1 MLRRSLTRV
10 DLAGNVSRR
19 SGLDVPQYTPRG
31 SLDVSANVPRL
42 PGASLEGRSRTAR
55 SNALAT
61 RARKSKSDYA
71 GLYKGHPGQYS
82 WILHRITG
90 VAVILFLFM
99 HVVDTALIG
108 WGPEAYNRV
117 TSAYANPVIHLL
129 ELGLV
134 ISVLYHSLNGLKI
147 TLIDFFPRLVSH
159 IKGIS
164 LATAAVFLLAAIPT
178 TVIMLKQTYDL
189 WKA

>member
-1 MLRRSLTRV
+1 VKRV
-10 DLAGNVSRR
+10 
-19 SGLDVPQYTPRG
+19 
-31 SLDVSANVPRL
+31 
-42 PGASLEGRSRTAR
+42 
-55 SNALAT
+55 AT
-61 RARKSKSDYA
+61 VRKNKSDYG

-90 VAVILFLFM
+90 VAIILFLFM

-108 WGPEAYNRV
+108 WGPEAYDRV
-117 TSAYANPVIHLL
+117 LRAYQNPIVHLL

-134 ISVLYHSLNGLKI
+134 IAVLYHSLNGFKI

-159 IKGIS
+159 IKAIS
-164 LATAAVFLLAAIPT
+164 IATAAVFVLTAIPT
-178 TVIMLKQTYDL
+178 TAIMLKQTWDL

>member
-1 MLRRSLTRV
+1 
-10 DLAGNVSRR
+10 
-19 SGLDVPQYTPRG
+19 
-31 SLDVSANVPRL
+31 
-42 PGASLEGRSRTAR
+42 
-55 SNALAT
+55 LAT
-61 RARKSKSDYA
+61 RARKTKSDYA

-117 TSAYANPVIHLL
+117 TSAYVNPFVHLL

-134 ISVLYHSLNGLKI
+134 ISVLYHSINGTKI
-147 TLIDFFPRLVSH
+147 TLIDFFPKLASH
-159 IKGIS
+159 IQGIS
-164 LATAAVFLLAAIPT
+164 LASAAIFLVLAIPT
-178 TVIMLKQTYDL
+178 TAIMLKQTYDL
-189 WKA
+189 WKL

>member
-1 MLRRSLTRV
+1 V
-10 DLAGNVSRR
+10 A
-19 SGLDVPQYTPRG
+19 
-31 SLDVSANVPRL
+31 
-42 PGASLEGRSRTAR
+42 TAR
-55 SNALAT
+55 KT
-61 RARKSKSDYA
+61 KSDYG

-108 WGPEAYNRV
+108 WGPEAYDRV
-117 TSAYANPVIHLL
+117 VSAYANPLIHLM

-134 ISVLYHSLNGLKI
+134 IALLYHSLNGVRI

-159 IKGIS
+159 IRAIS
-164 LATAAVFLLAAIPT
+164 MTITAIFVLTAIPV
-178 TVIMLKQTYDL
+178 TVIMLKQTWDL
-189 WKA
+189 YKA

>member
-1 MLRRSLTRV
+1 VKRV
-10 DLAGNVSRR
+10 
-19 SGLDVPQYTPRG
+19 
-31 SLDVSANVPRL
+31 
-42 PGASLEGRSRTAR
+42 
-55 SNALAT
+55 AT
-61 RARKSKSDYA
+61 VRKSKSDYG

-90 VAVILFLFM
+90 VAIILFLFM

-108 WGPEAYNRV
+108 WGPEAYDRV
-117 TSAYANPVIHLL
+117 LRAYQNPIVHLL

-134 ISVLYHSLNGLKI
+134 IAVLYHSLNGFKI
-147 TLIDFFPRLVSH
+147 TLIDFFPKLVTH

-164 LATAAVFLLAAIPT
+164 LATAVVFALTAIPT
-178 TVIMLKQTYDL
+178 TVIMLKQTWDL

>member
-1 MLRRSLTRV
+1 V
-10 DLAGNVSRR
+10 A
-19 SGLDVPQYTPRG
+19 
-31 SLDVSANVPRL
+31 
-42 PGASLEGRSRTAR
+42 TAR
-55 SNALAT
+55 K
-61 RARKSKSDYA
+61 RKSDYG

-108 WGPEAYNRV
+108 WGPEAYDRV
-117 TSAYANPVIHLL
+117 VSAYANPFIHLM

-134 ISVLYHSLNGLKI
+134 IAVLYHSLNGLRI

-159 IKGIS
+159 IRGIS
-164 LATAAVFLLAAIPT
+164 IATTAVFALTAIPVT
-178 TVIMLKQTYDL
+178 AIMLKQTWDL
-189 WKA
+189 FKA